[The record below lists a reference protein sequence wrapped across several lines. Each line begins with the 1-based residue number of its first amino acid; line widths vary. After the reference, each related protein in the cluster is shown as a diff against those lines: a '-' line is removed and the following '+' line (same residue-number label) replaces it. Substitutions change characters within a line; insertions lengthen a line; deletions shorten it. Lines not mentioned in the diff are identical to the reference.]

1 MRAVPADRVVRWVT
15 SRPGDALNTTSISV
29 AEVRYGI
36 VRLPSGRRRELLIA
50 ATDDVFSAFQDR
62 VLPFDATAARHY
74 ASLVV
79 EREQAGTPISGFDA
93 QIAAICRSRTAVLAT
108 RNTSDFTGLGLE
120 LVNPWEADVLPAE

>member
-1 MRAVPADRVVRWVT
+1 M
-15 SRPGDALNTTSISV
+15 
-29 AEVRYGI
+29 
-36 VRLPSGRRRELLIA
+36 A
-50 ATDDVFSAFQDR
+50 AADDVFSAFRDR

-79 EREQAGTPISGFDA
+79 EREQAGTPISGFHA